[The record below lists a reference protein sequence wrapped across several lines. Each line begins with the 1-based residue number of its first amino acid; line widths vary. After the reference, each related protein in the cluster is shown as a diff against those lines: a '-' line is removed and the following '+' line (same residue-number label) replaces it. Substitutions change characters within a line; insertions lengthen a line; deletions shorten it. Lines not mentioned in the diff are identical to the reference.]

1 MLIHNTLTV
10 NEVTV
15 LSVKEIKY
23 IVKPELTKC
32 QLADFYEKCVKL
44 DEKSDKMAEIVRQ

>member
-1 MLIHNTLTV
+1 MLIHNVLTI

-32 QLADFYEKCVKL
+32 QLADFLSKTREVG
-44 DEKSDKMAEIVRQ
+44 

>member
-15 LSVKEIKY
+15 LSMKKNKKNIQTE
-23 IVKPELTKC
+23 T
-32 QLADFYEKCVKL
+32 
-44 DEKSDKMAEIVRQ
+44 DKMSVGRFFVENL